1 MFCSFQAVA
10 RRRKFCLCIGGFLSI
25 VIIVGIVL
33 TIVVNRLFLIMPVTS
48 FLGFIVSGV
57 CFYRSFKIQFNLKS
71 TSDGTDIKLKAK
83 GTQEGVS
90 VDFKA
95 KIKE

>member
-1 MFCSFQAVA
+1 MFQNKA
-10 RRRKFCLCIGGFLSI
+10 RRKLCCIIGTSLSI
-25 VIIVGIVL
+25 VAIIGIVL

-57 CFYRSFKIQFNLKS
+57 CFYRSFKIQLKLKS

-90 VDFKA
+90 VDLKA
-95 KIKE
+95 KIKA